1 MFETQRLNYVR
12 GIIGELRNVEW
23 LSVVRRTAN
32 APAVEQAE
40 FVRRCESINER
51 RIPVCT
57 RRTEAIQDQT
67 RPAASDSALNELSA
81 INRDCR
87 IDSIARHRTES

>member
-12 GIIGELRNVEW
+12 GIIGELRNVER
-23 LSVVRRTAN
+23 LSVVRGNAN
-32 APAVEQAE
+32 APVVEQDK

-57 RRTEAIQDQT
+57 RRTEAIQDQK
-67 RPAASDSALNELSA
+67 RSAASDSVTNELSA

-87 IDSIARHRTES
+87 Y

>member
-1 MFETQRLNYVR
+1 MFETQRLDYVR

-23 LSVVRRTAN
+23 LSVVCRTAN
-32 APAVEQAE
+32 AAVVQQDE

-57 RRTEAIQDQT
+57 RRTEAIQDQK
-67 RPAASDSALNELSA
+67 RPALPDSAINNSSA

-87 IDSIARHRTES
+87 Y

>member
-1 MFETQRLNYVR
+1 MFEAQRLNYVR
-12 GIIGELRNVEW
+12 GIIGELRNVER

-32 APAVEQAE
+32 APVVEQDE

-57 RRTEAIQDQT
+57 RRTEPIQHQK
-67 RPAASDSALNELSA
+67 RSAGSDSVINELSA
-81 INRDCR
+81 INRDCLN
-87 IDSIARHRTES
+87 

>member
-12 GIIGELRNVEW
+12 SIIGELRNVEW
-23 LSVVRRTAN
+23 LSVVLRTAN
-32 APAVEQAE
+32 AAVVEQDE

-57 RRTEAIQDQT
+57 RRTEAIQDQK
-67 RPAASDSALNELSA
+67 RLALPDPAINDSTT

-87 IDSIARHRTES
+87 Y

>member
-12 GIIGELRNVEW
+12 GISSKLRDVEW
-23 LSVVRRTAN
+23 LSIVCRAADASVV
-32 APAVEQAE
+32 QQDQ
-40 FVRRCESINER
+40 FVRRRESINER

-57 RRTEAIQDQT
+57 RRTEAIQDQK
-67 RPAASDSALNELSA
+67 RPAASDSVINELSA

-87 IDSIARHRTES
+87 Y

>member
-1 MFETQRLNYVR
+1 MFEPQRLNYVR
-12 GIIGELRNVEW
+12 GVIGELRNVEW
-23 LSVVRRTAN
+23 LSIVRRTAN
-32 APAVEQAE
+32 AAVVEQDE

-57 RRTEAIQDQT
+57 RRTEAIQDQK
-67 RPAASDSALNELSA
+67 RSALPDSAINNSSA

-87 IDSIARHRTES
+87 Y

>member
-12 GIIGELRNVEW
+12 GIIGELRNIEW

-32 APAVEQAE
+32 AAVVEQDE

-57 RRTEAIQDQT
+57 RRTEAIQDQK
-67 RPAASDSALNELSA
+67 RSAASDSAINELSA

-87 IDSIARHRTES
+87 Y

>member
-12 GIIGELRNVEW
+12 GIMGELGNVEW

-32 APAVEQAE
+32 AAVVEQDE
-40 FVRRCESINER
+40 FVLRRESINER

-57 RRTEAIQDQT
+57 RRTKAIQDQK
-67 RPAASDSALNELSA
+67 RSAASDSAINNSSA

-87 IDSIARHRTES
+87 Y